1 MGEVLPEAH
10 ELVEEGLITT
20 DDFRDFV
27 FGNAARFWTNG
38 QPRFLQRHRVETQ
51 VKDAALMG
59 AAK

>member
-1 MGEVLPEAH
+1 
-10 ELVEEGLITT
+10 
-20 DDFRDFV
+20 V

-38 QPRFLQRHRVETQ
+38 NPDFFNGTRVETQ